1 MATSPKLRA
10 EFKSAFAEAESLR
23 LNDDRTEEQ
32 TARYKSILQVILPE
46 LKTKIDESDQLDSL
60 NLDSY
65 RDLTNKSIGT
75 PYNAPTQSAGSMS
88 FDQSGES
95 ADVGP
100 GVLTNKQFAKISTPE
115 YKASFKAFL
124 HFGEEKLKNAY
135 PRSYKALVEGIDE
148 SAGYFVPP
156 DVLNEI
162 IMRKPAPTTLR
173 GRVRQITTNS
183 NRVVM
188 LRTSYRDDIYTSPIQ
203 GMWTGEAGSPQ
214 ESLPPTFGEVSIPV
228 HEYMGRISMSNTL
241 LDDSGFNLEAYFNQE
256 LQTWLELHYEKH
268 LAYGTGVGQPR
279 GIWNS
284 ITSDGS
290 GAAQV
295 GKFGWTLT
303 SGASNLLDADTVKA
317 MRFSI
322 LPQYAQPNFG
332 FVMNQQVA
340 RAISLFKASTSG
352 QYLFQNGQ
360 NFPGIVQP
368 TPDSIDGF
376 PISYCQF
383 APAQGTAGYF
393 PVFFGSLQ
401 GVFMPIRMGLSVR
414 VLNEIEALSNRRVW
428 LFRLRWGADTIQE
441 QYGKFIKV

>member
-1 MATSPKLRA
+1 MAASPKLRA
-10 EFKSAFAEAESLR
+10 EFKSAFMEAESLR

-32 TARYKSILQVILPE
+32 TVRYKSILQEVLPK
-46 LKTKIDESDQLDSL
+46 LKERIDESDHLDSL
-60 NLDSY
+60 NIDSY

-75 PYNAPTQSAGSMS
+75 PYSASTQSAGSTS
-88 FDQSGES
+88 FNQSGE
-95 ADVGP
+95 ADDVGL
-100 GVLTNKQFAKISTPE
+100 GVLTNKQIAKISTKE

-162 IMRKPAPTTLR
+162 VMRKAAPTTLR

-188 LRTSYRDDIYTSPIQ
+188 LRTTYRDDIYTSPIQ
-203 GMWTGEAGSPQ
+203 GMWTGEAGSPL

-241 LDDSGFNLEAYFNQE
+241 LDDSGFNLETYFNQE

-284 ITSDGS
+284 ISSSAS
-290 GAAQV
+290 GEA
-295 GKFGWTLT
+295 GKFGFVTA
-303 SGASNLLDADTVKA
+303 SGASSTLDADTVKA

-322 LPQYAQPNFG
+322 LPQYAQPNFS
-332 FVMNQQVA
+332 FVMHQQTAKTV
-340 RAISLFKASTSG
+340 SLFKASSG
-352 QYLFQNGQ
+352 QYLFQSGQ

-368 TPDSIDGF
+368 IPDSIDGF

-383 APAQGTAGYF
+383 APLQGTSGNSVA
-393 PVFFGSLQ
+393 FFGSLQ

-414 VLNEIEALSNRRVW
+414 VLNEIEAVNNRRVY

-441 QYGKFIKV
+441 QYGKFIKVS